1 MSWPTVSLEEISE
14 SVVYG
19 LNASA
24 TNDEHGP
31 RFLRITDIH
40 ESSVEWNTVPS
51 CECSEKELEKFRL
64 SSGDIVFART
74 GATTGKSCLI
84 RNCPTDSVFASYLIR
99 VRLNEK
105 ANPEY
110 ISHFF
115 NSPIY
120 WAQVRSTAVGAAQPG
135 INATKLK
142 KMQIP
147 LPPIDEQKRIA
158 SILDKVDEIKQN
170 IHKMKDLKEQTE
182 LSIFLEMFGDPVANN
197 KQWEIQ
203 KLGNVTSSIR
213 SGSTPK
219 GGSKN
224 YVEDGITFFRS
235 QNVWRNKIE
244 FSDVAFIDEKMHSS
258 MKKTSL
264 KRNDILIT
272 KTGRIN
278 TENSSLGRAAL
289 FTGEDDTANI
299 NGHVYFIRLDNDSIL
314 HEFVVYILTT
324 DIFREYIRSVCVG
337 GIDKRQL
344 NKDHIENFPIICPPL
359 NLQEKFISRIKKLSL
374 SAKNIRVNLSSNLNK
389 SATQEMLT

>member
-40 ESSVEWNTVPS
+40 ESSVDWNTVPS

-120 WAQVRSTAVGAAQPG
+120 WAQVRSMAVGAAQPG

-158 SILDKVDEIKQN
+158 TILDKAEEINVSSEQVYELRN
-170 IHKMKDLKEQTE
+170 QLIHSTFDDL
-182 LSIFLEMFGDPVANN
+182 IGDPVLNPHEYDIISFEDGSEVIRDGTHHTPN
-197 KQWEIQ
+197 Y
-203 KLGNVTSSIR
+203 TSSGVRFVTAKNLTDIGISFDKCKYISEEEHEILGKR
-213 SGSTPK
+213 IMPQK
-219 GGSKN
+219 G
-224 YVEDGITFFRS
+224 D
-235 QNVWRNKIE
+235 
-244 FSDVAFIDEKMHSS
+244 
-258 MKKTSL
+258 L
-264 KRNDILIT
+264 LIT
-272 KTGRIN
+272 KDGTIGRCSLVEEDNYFSIFVSVALVRPEKEILLPKYLLWLFRSFGFQMLLKSQSKGAGLKHIHLIDLRKMPLLLPPIEIQQQFV
-278 TENSSLGRAAL
+278 TKLENITSLFDRYSTSKKITCDL
-289 FTGEDDTANI
+289 
-299 NGHVYFIRLDNDSIL
+299 
-314 HEFVVYILTT
+314 
-324 DIFREYIRSVCVG
+324 
-337 GIDKRQL
+337 
-344 NKDHIENFPIICPPL
+344 
-359 NLQEKFISRIKKLSL
+359 KLSL
-374 SAKNIRVNLSSNLNK
+374 S
-389 SATQEMLT
+389 QELFIDSI